1 MTTIAEIVNNWA
13 REEKAQM
20 LVDDVPEV
28 SRKRLIER
36 LEAYVESIIDD
47 TYVSD
52 PKPLEPNVQSAQTM
66 LINNEITEAKNENDM
81 RGLMDQLDA
90 NIARVKFNKDG
101 STRKKPGR
109 KLK

>member
-20 LVDDVPEV
+20 LVDDLPEV

-36 LEAYVESIIDD
+36 LEAYVESIVDD
-47 TYVSD
+47 TYVPE
-52 PKPLEPNVQSAQTM
+52 PKPLAPNVQSAQTM
-66 LINNEITEAKNENDM
+66 IISNEITEAKNKNDM

-90 NIARVKFNKDG
+90 NIASVKFNKDG
-101 STRKKPGR
+101 SARKRKP
-109 KLK
+109 K

>member
-20 LVDDVPEV
+20 LVDGVPEV

-47 TYVSD
+47 TDVPE
-52 PKPLEPNVQSAQTM
+52 PKPLESNVQSAQTM
-66 LINNEITEAKNENDM
+66 LIANEITEAKNENDM

-90 NIARVKFNKDG
+90 NIASVKFNKDG
-101 STRKKPGR
+101 RTRKKPD
-109 KLK
+109 

>member
-1 MTTIAEIVNNWA
+1 MITIAGIVNNWA

-47 TYVSD
+47 TYVPE
-52 PKPLEPNVQSAQTM
+52 PKPLKSNVQSAQTM
-66 LINNEITEAKNENDM
+66 LINNEMTEAKNEKDM
-81 RGLMDQLDA
+81 RDLMDQLDA
-90 NIARVKFNKDG
+90 NIASVKFNKDG
-101 STRKKPGR
+101 STRKKPSR
-109 KLK
+109 KPK

>member
-1 MTTIAEIVNNWA
+1 MTTIAEIVNSWA

-47 TYVSD
+47 TYVPE
-52 PKPLEPNVQSAQTM
+52 PKSLASNVQSAQTM
-66 LINNEITEAKNENDM
+66 LTNNEITEAKNENDM

-109 KLK
+109 KPK